1 MTQND
6 LGGECFGE
14 AGRSCGLSRDY
25 FLSEQPQESPHDD
38 VESFRAGL
46 KEAMRDHPRRAT

>member
-1 MTQND
+1 MRFANYP
-6 LGGECFGE
+6 
-14 AGRSCGLSRDY
+14 ANH

-38 VESFRAGL
+38 VESLRAGL